1 MKMMRRIMLFG
12 CLLVASASF
21 ADSHFTMGVNDT
33 LLVYPNKMDDN
44 IDFPVHAYFNGYVD
58 EWSLTF
64 TYPSGMVG
72 RDVSILEDMYIPY
85 LNAFG
90 TEVTLI
96 APISVS
102 WNYTE
107 VASQIWT
114 FGYWD
119 FDQDGNMEPYGTVK
133 WAEGYYNNMFEL
145 TFQFDSGF
153 TGGYLLISGSVK
165 SSSDYRQHLV
175 DPNPTSFTKTIVV
188 KVGYLLGDVDGDES
202 ITMSDVNTV
211 TAYLLDPDNNP
222 LDEYQLEAADFNQDG
237 YVTINDVTAIINYL
251 LTH

>member
-44 IDFPVHAYFNGYVD
+44 ISFPVHAYFNGYVD

-133 WAEGYYNNMFEL
+133 WAEGYYGNMFEL

-165 SSSDYRQHLV
+165 SSPDYRQHLV
-175 DPNPTSFTKTIVV
+175 YPNPTLFTKTVVV
-188 KVGYLLGDVDGDES
+188 KVGYLLGDVDGN
-202 ITMSDVNTV
+202 DVVNIYDV
-211 TAYLLDPDNNP
+211 SAIVNYLLTDEG
-222 LDEYQLEAADFNQDG
+222 LDQYQLEAADFNQDG
-237 YVTINDVTAIINYL
+237 YVTIDDVTALTNYR
-251 LTH
+251 LTQ